1 MSWSKSTEGK
11 SVLLK
16 ETVTIADSAGANASY
31 IPTSIIPND
40 LLDWEDKKFS
50 VTLKVTET
58 SATDGD
64 VDAYIQTSANGLTT
78 GDVVT
83 PGSGAHPNWINS
95 VTLNY
100 TIDTSAESVASLE
113 ADCTDI
119 YGPYMRIW
127 LFTDGADIQDACSI
141 EVSIAGVAG
150 NEQQGLHSSDFAG
163 NLGKDP
169 S

>member
-1 MSWSKSTEGK
+1 MAWTKTTKGK
-11 SVLLK
+11 SVLLT
-16 ETVTIADSAGANASY
+16 ETVTIADSGGANATY

-40 LLDWEDKKFS
+40 LLDWEDKKFA

-58 SATDGD
+58 SATDCD
-64 VDAYIQTSANGLTT
+64 VDAYVQTSPNGLTT

-100 TIDTSAESVASLE
+100 TIDTSAASVASLE

-119 YGPYMRIW
+119 YGPFMRVW

-141 EVSIAGVAG
+141 EVSVAGVAG
-150 NEQQGLHSSDFAG
+150 AEQSGLQSGDIGGIGA
-163 NLGKDP
+163 DP

>member
-1 MSWSKSTEGK
+1 MAWTKTTKGK
-11 SVLLK
+11 SILLT
-16 ETVTIADSAGANASY
+16 ETVTIADSGGANATY

-40 LLDWEDKKFS
+40 LLDWEDKKFA

-58 SATDGD
+58 SNTDGD
-64 VDAYIQTSANGLTT
+64 VDAYVQTSANGLTT

-100 TIDTSAESVASLE
+100 TIDTSAASVASLE

-119 YGPYMRIW
+119 YGPFMRIW
-127 LFTDGADIQDACSI
+127 LFTDGADIEDACSI
-141 EVSIAGVAG
+141 EVSVAGVVG
-150 NEQQGLHSSDFAG
+150 IEQSAMEQSDISG
-163 NLGKDP
+163 IGTDP

>member
-1 MSWSKSTEGK
+1 MAWTKTTEGK

-16 ETVTIADSAGANASY
+16 ETVTIADSGGANATY
-31 IPTSIIPND
+31 IPTSIIPNN
-40 LLDWEDKKFS
+40 LIDWEDKKFS

-58 SATDGD
+58 SNTDGD
-64 VDAYIQTSANGLTT
+64 VDAYVQTSANGLTT

-83 PGSGAHPNWINS
+83 PGSGVHPNWINS

-100 TIDTSAESVASLE
+100 TIDTSAASVASLE

-119 YGPYMRIW
+119 YGPYMRLW
-127 LFTDGADIQDACSI
+127 LFTDGADIEDACSI
-141 EVSIAGVAG
+141 EVSIAGVVG
-150 NEQQGLHSSDFAG
+150 TEQSGMEQSDISGVGA
-163 NLGKDP
+163 DP

>member
-1 MSWSKSTEGK
+1 MAWTKSTEGK
-11 SVLLK
+11 SIMLK
-16 ETVTIADSAGANASY
+16 ETVTIADSGGANATY
-31 IPTSIIPND
+31 IPTSVIPND
-40 LLDWEDKKFS
+40 VLDWEDKKFA

-64 VDAYIQTSANGLTT
+64 VDAYVKTSPSGLTT

-100 TIDTSAESVASLE
+100 TIDTSAASVASLE

-127 LFTDGADIQDACSI
+127 LFTDGADIEDSCSI

-150 NEQQGLHSSDFAG
+150 AEQSGLQSGDFG
-163 NLGKDP
+163 GIGKDP

>member
-1 MSWSKSTEGK
+1 MAWTKTTEGN
-11 SVLLK
+11 SILLK
-16 ETVTIADSAGANASY
+16 ETVTIADSGGANATY

-40 LLDWEDKKFS
+40 LLDWEDKKFA

-64 VDAYIQTSANGLTT
+64 VDAYVQTSANGLTT

-100 TIDTSAESVASLE
+100 TIDTSAASVASLE

-119 YGPYMRIW
+119 YGPFMRVW
-127 LFTDGADIQDACSI
+127 LFTDGADIEDACSI
-141 EVSIAGVAG
+141 EVSIAGVVG
-150 NEQQGLHSSDFAG
+150 TEQSGMEQSDIGGIGA
-163 NLGKDP
+163 DP

>member
-1 MSWSKSTEGK
+1 MGWTKTTAGK
-11 SVLLK
+11 SVVLK
-16 ETVTIADSAGANASY
+16 ETVTIADSGGANASY
-31 IPTSIIPND
+31 IPTSVIPND
-40 LLDWEDKKFS
+40 LIDWEDKKFA

-64 VDAYIQTSANGLTT
+64 VDAYVQTSANGLTT

-100 TIDTSAESVASLE
+100 TIDTSAASVASLE

-127 LFTDGADIQDACSI
+127 LFTDGADIQDACSV

-150 NEQQGLHSSDFAG
+150 AEQSGLQSGDIGGVGA
-163 NLGKDP
+163 DP

>member
-1 MSWSKSTEGK
+1 MGWTKTTKGNSI
-11 SVLLK
+11 LLT
-16 ETVTIADSAGANASY
+16 ETVTIADSGGANATY
-31 IPTSIIPND
+31 IPTSVIPND
-40 LLDWEDKKFS
+40 LLDWEDKKFA

-58 SATDGD
+58 SNTDGD
-64 VDAYIQTSANGLTT
+64 VDAYVQTSANGLTT

-100 TIDTSAESVASLE
+100 TIDTSAASVASLE

-119 YGPYMRIW
+119 YGPFMRIW
-127 LFTDGADIQDACSI
+127 LFTDGADIEDSCDIQ
-141 EVSIAGVAG
+141 VSISGIPGSATF
-150 NEQQGLHSSDFAG
+150 EDSDIG
-163 NLGKDP
+163 GIGKDP

>member
-1 MSWSKSTEGK
+1 MAWTKVKKGK
-11 SVLLK
+11 SVLLQ
-16 ETVTIADSAGANASY
+16 ETVTIADSGGANATY
-31 IPTSIIPND
+31 IPTSVIPND
-40 LLDWEDKKFS
+40 MIDWEDKKFS

-58 SATDGD
+58 SNTDGD
-64 VDAYIQTSANGLTT
+64 VDAYVQTSPTGSTT

-100 TIDTSAESVASLE
+100 TIDTSAASVASLE

-119 YGPYMRIW
+119 YGPYMRFW
-127 LFTDGADIQDACSI
+127 LFTDGADIEDACSI
-141 EVSIAGVAG
+141 EVSIAGVVG
-150 NEQQGLHSSDFAG
+150 TEQSGMEQSDIGGVGA
-163 NLGKDP
+163 DP

>member
-1 MSWSKSTEGK
+1 MAWTKTTEGK
-11 SVLLK
+11 SIMLK
-16 ETVTIADSAGANASY
+16 ETVTIADSGGANASY

-40 LLDWEDKKFS
+40 LLDWEDKKFA

-58 SATDGD
+58 SNTDGD
-64 VDAYIQTSANGLTT
+64 VDAYVQTSPNGLTT

-100 TIDTSAESVASLE
+100 TIDTSAASVASLE

-127 LFTDGADIQDACSI
+127 LFTDGADIEDACSI
-141 EVSIAGVAG
+141 EVTVSGVAG
-150 NEQQGLHSSDFAG
+150 NEQQGMEQSDIGGVGA
-163 NLGKDP
+163 DP

>member
-1 MSWSKSTEGK
+1 MAWTKTTKGK
-11 SVLLK
+11 SILLT
-16 ETVTIADSAGANASY
+16 ETVTIADSGGANATY

-40 LLDWEDKKFS
+40 LLDWEDKKFA

-58 SATDGD
+58 SNTDGD
-64 VDAYIQTSANGLTT
+64 VDAYVQTSANGLTT

-83 PGSGAHPNWINS
+83 PGSGAHPNWANS

-100 TIDTSAESVASLE
+100 TIDTSAASVASLE

-119 YGPYMRIW
+119 YGPFMRIW
-127 LFTDGADIQDACSI
+127 LFTDGADIEDACSI
-141 EVSIAGVAG
+141 EVSVAGVVG
-150 NEQQGLHSSDFAG
+150 IEQSAMEQSDISG
-163 NLGKDP
+163 IGTDP

>member
-1 MSWSKSTEGK
+1 MAWTKTTKGK
-11 SVLLK
+11 SVLLT
-16 ETVTIADSAGANASY
+16 ETVTIADSGGANATY

-40 LLDWEDKKFS
+40 LLDWEDKKFA

-64 VDAYIQTSANGLTT
+64 VDAYVQTSPNGLTT

-100 TIDTSAESVASLE
+100 TIDTSAARVASLE

-119 YGPYMRIW
+119 YGPFMRVW

-141 EVSIAGVAG
+141 EVSVAGVAG
-150 NEQQGLHSSDFAG
+150 TEQSGLQSADIGGIGA
-163 NLGKDP
+163 DP

>member
-1 MSWSKSTEGK
+1 MAWTKTTKGK
-11 SVLLK
+11 SILLT
-16 ETVTIADSAGANASY
+16 ETVTIADSGGANATY

-40 LLDWEDKKFS
+40 LIDWEDKKFS

-64 VDAYIQTSANGLTT
+64 VDAYVQTSANGLTT

-100 TIDTSAESVASLE
+100 TIDTSAASVASLE

-127 LFTDGADIQDACSI
+127 LFTDGADIEDSCSI

-150 NEQQGLHSSDFAG
+150 AEQSGLQSGDFG
-163 NLGKDP
+163 GIGKDP